1 MSLFYFECG
10 EDGSKYR
17 IHRTCSFIEI
27 SKTCLLGFP
36 GDSVVKHPPANAG
49 EMASTPGLGRSSGEA
64 NGNPLQY
71 SCLGNPLD
79 RGACWATVHEVAK
92 NWRQLND

>member
-1 MSLFYFECG
+1 M
-10 EDGSKYR
+10 
-17 IHRTCSFIEI
+17 CSFIEI
-27 SKTCLLGFP
+27 SETWLLGSP
-36 GDSVVKHPPANAG
+36 GDSVVKHPPGNAG

-79 RGACWATVHEVAK
+79 RGACWAKVHEVAK
-92 NWRQLND
+92 NERQIND